1 MATVTQQDRNKLI
14 QLEVHRN
21 NLLEKLH
28 QVHNARYAIVNKK
41 FNMIERG
48 NCRTPVLATVAVGG
62 VDKTIHFLEGRN
74 AVLMSKVVEEFQN
87 LPNSVGGGVIRHFM
101 EQLCIAAKT
110 PIKQAEVPDDISV
123 ETCTQMLVTAVLLLS
138 NKGIRDSEGCLMI
151 TKSMDTEV
159 HILFTHL
166 LAWAQF
172 KILESHPEFKKH
184 IPADWLKGNS
194 TSGVPIHISS
204 MWRKF
209 NESIVRKNSMDVNKL
224 RCCMR
229 HFLYSAMPVKTSKKI
244 KTVDLRS
251 CALLHLQSRSR
262 EFFNIH
268 DAFMDSVQGSLASA
282 KIATAENT
290 KVHGGEVASDEVA
303 SDEVASD
310 EVALH
315 ADLETSQSG
324 VASTEGQSGVA
335 STEGQ
340 DGSKK
345 KPQREKGCSWP
356 ADVTP
361 KSARAACVALTMV
374 FSKLKVHVLKASK
387 LESIQDPQIFLEC
400 VDRGHSG
407 QNIREIVQDPQMGN
421 LFGNLSEYQ
430 WNAETTSKQQ
440 DSHQE
445 VLLDV
450 KEFQGW
456 FEWRLTHIYD
466 GLATRL
472 TNCSDPD
479 CRAHDFAPFEK
490 TQDDLQKTCAV
501 KHMHDFAS
509 QPLKHW
515 ENVLKLL
522 QRMS

>member
-1 MATVTQQDRNKLI
+1 MICKLSGTDHLFFEQRRIRDAEGVSMLSSAKNKEQANTATQAMYDVYIPNRAGTTLPNSKVGRMATVTQQDQNKLI

-303 SDEVASD
+303 SDEVA
-310 EVALH
+310 LH
-315 ADLETSQSG
+315 TDLETS
-324 VASTEGQSGVA
+324 QSGVA

-407 QNIREIVQDPQMGN
+407 QNIREIVQDPQ
-421 LFGNLSEYQ
+421 
-430 WNAETTSKQQ
+430 
-440 DSHQE
+440 
-445 VLLDV
+445 V
-450 KEFQGW
+450 
-456 FEWRLTHIYD
+456 
-466 GLATRL
+466 
-472 TNCSDPD
+472 
-479 CRAHDFAPFEK
+479 
-490 TQDDLQKTCAV
+490 
-501 KHMHDFAS
+501 
-509 QPLKHW
+509 
-515 ENVLKLL
+515 
-522 QRMS
+522 